1 MNIDEAIQQACDAVG
16 IMPAK
21 VEKFGAWVTTDT
33 MSGRNGKGDG
43 RIIVD
48 GLKAI
53 AWNWQTGA
61 KASVWLDGEHTEVER
76 QAISREIQKAKIK
89 REQAAKRASEI
100 SNKLLATAKLAPHP
114 YLARKGF
121 RDECALI
128 VMADD
133 VIRIGGKYLVPD
145 NGSGKAVIVPARIGQ
160 MVHSAQLI
168 WENGA
173 KKFIAGGRIGGTWHR
188 LARGGDTW
196 LCEGFATGLS
206 LRAALKSLNRRD
218 SVQVCF
224 SASNICAVAKS
235 VRGRCFVV
243 ADNDKPMSQ
252 FSGRGTGEHFARMTG
267 VPYIMPP
274 TVGHDLND
282 MHQGESIFAVQ
293 KLISD
298 FLREA
303 TM

>member
-16 IMPAK
+16 IMPTK
-21 VEKFGAWVTTDT
+21 VAKFGAWVTTDT
-33 MSGRNGKGDG
+33 MSGKSGKGDG
-43 RIIVD
+43 RIKVD

-61 KASVWLDGEHTEVER
+61 RAAVWLAGERTEVER

-100 SNKLLATAKLAPHP
+100 STKLLAIARPATHP
-114 YLARKGF
+114 YLAKKGF

-128 VMADD
+128 VMVDD
-133 VIRIGGKYLVPD
+133 VIRIGGKYLVP
-145 NGSGKAVIVPARIGQ
+145 NKGGGKAVIVPARIGQ

-168 WENGA
+168 WEDGA
-173 KKFIAGGRIGGTWHR
+173 KKFIAGGRIGGTSHR
-188 LARGGDTW
+188 LARGVDTW
-196 LCEGFATGLS
+196 LCEGLATGLS

-218 SVQVCF
+218 SVLVCF

-235 VRGRCFVV
+235 VSGRCFVV
-243 ADNDKPMSQ
+243 ADNDKPMPQ
-252 FSGRGTGEHFARMTG
+252 FSGRGTGEHYARMTG

-282 MHQGESIFAVQ
+282 MHQHEGIFAVQ
-293 KLISD
+293 RMISE
-298 FLREA
+298 FLRGLS
-303 TM
+303 